1 LHLVISQ
8 SRHGIVV
15 LHCFAGLLA
24 AMLTGC
30 PAAKDPAK
38 PVANVPATPQVEQPK
53 PEVQPA
59 VTPETATPATAPAAT
74 PPPST
79 AMKAPPT
86 IITPP
91 ATAIP
96 AIPTQPDAVKPA
108 PSVGPTIT
116 PAIVAPPAIAAANN
130 PDEKKP
136 AKSYSPIFEEWP
148 QPKIAFFIT
157 GEQLGYI
164 EPCGCAGL
172 ENQKGGLSRRQTLLE
187 KLRADGWPLVPVD
200 LGSLVSRSGR
210 QTEIKFDKTAEAL
223 KKLGYEAIAFGPEDL
238 RLPAG
243 VLAVAAVDA
252 ENSRF
257 VSANVGLFGFDS
269 GLSHPYRVVQAGGM
283 KIGITSVLGAE
294 YQKEV
299 NNDDVKLTEAE
310 QALEKIVPKMQQE
323 CDYLILLSHAKP
335 AESRALAKKFPQFK
349 LIITAGGASEPPHE
363 AQKIAGSDALLVEV
377 GHKGMYAIVIGLFDD
392 KDEPVRYQRV
402 PLDSRF
408 ADSVDMKQLMVDYQQ
423 QLESEGFEGLGLRPI
438 QHPSGRKFVGSAVC
452 AECHTAAQA
461 VFEKTPHAHA
471 TQTLVDLTPSRHF
484 DPECLSCHTTGWE
497 PQKFFPFDSGY
508 LSLKS
513 TPLLQGNGCENC
525 HGPGS
530 VHAAIEKEE
539 LKVDDAE
546 QTMRRVQMRL
556 TLKEAE
562 DTCLKCH
569 DTDNSPAFK
578 FETYWPK
585 VEHKGKL

>member
-1 LHLVISQ
+1 MPKFHFFNSY
-8 SRHGIVV
+8 SRVAS
-15 LHCFAGLLA
+15 LHCFAVLLA
-24 AMLTGC
+24 ATLSGC
-30 PAAKDPAK
+30 GGSRDPAQ
-38 PVANVPATPQVEQPK
+38 PVAVAPASPQVELPK
-53 PEVQPA
+53 AEVQP
-59 VTPETATPATAPAAT
+59 TTPAAPAET
-74 PPPST
+74 S
-79 AMKAPPT
+79 PPT
-86 IITPP
+86 LVTPP
-91 ATAIP
+91 ATTVP
-96 AIPTQPDAVKPA
+96 AAPDPVKTAPALDPPTKPTTTTA
-108 PSVGPTIT
+108 PSVGSTIKFTT
-116 PAIVAPPAIAAANN
+116 PEPQAVAANKS
-130 PDEKKP
+130 EGKKP
-136 AKSYSPIFEEWP
+136 AKSYSPIFEDWT
-148 QPKIAFFIT
+148 QPKAAIFIT

-172 ENQKGGLSRRQTLLE
+172 ENQKGGLSRRQTLLQ
-187 KLRADGWPLVPVD
+187 KLRADQWPVVPID

-238 RLPAG
+238 RLPGG

-269 GLSHPYRVVQAGGM
+269 GLSHPYRIVQTGGM

-299 NNDDVKLTEAE
+299 HNDDVTMTEAE
-310 QALEKIVPKMQQE
+310 QALAKIVPKLQQE

-335 AESRALAKKFPQFK
+335 AESRELAKKFPQFK
-349 LIITAGGASEPPHE
+349 LVVTAGGASEPPHE
-363 AQKIAGSDALLVEV
+363 AQKIEGSETLLVEV
-377 GHKGMYAIVIGLFDD
+377 GHKGMYAIVLGLFDN

-402 PLDSRF
+402 PLDARF
-408 ADSVDMKQLMVDYQQ
+408 ADSAEMKQLMVDYQH
-423 QLESEGFEGLGLRPI
+423 QLEAEGFDGLGLRAVP
-438 QHPSGRKFVGSAVC
+438 HPSGRKFVGSSVC

-471 TQTLVDLTPSRHF
+471 TQTLVDLKPPRHF

-497 PQKFFPFDSGY
+497 PQKFFPFESGY
-508 LSLKS
+508 LSLKG
-513 TPLLQGNGCENC
+513 TPHLQGNGCENC

-530 VHAAIEKEE
+530 VHVAIEKGDMN
-539 LKVDDAE
+539 VDDAE

-562 DTCLKCH
+562 DSCLKCH
-569 DTDNSPAFK
+569 DVDNSPAFK
-578 FETYWPK
+578 FETYWPQ
-585 VEHKGKL
+585 VEHKGKQ